1 MVEYQVLL
9 LTVSESKMCN
19 KVVDN
24 FVHTLEFV
32 PDCCKTKKSVIRLCT
47 IIVL

>member
-1 MVEYQVLL
+1 MVEYQVFL
-9 LTVSESKMCN
+9 LTVSESKMGS

-32 PDCCKTKKSVIRLCT
+32 PDCCKTKKSVIRLWI